1 MTAHLGLAAEAR
13 KKEPKPTQ
21 KGVESESEHSEGD
34 AEKKPEISIADIGNA
49 GWDADDTI
57 VEPDTSKTMP
67 VAPLQDHVAALRTA
81 FQKDLLE
88 AIPTNKNLSDI
99 ETRWKDLDRIFGA
112 AVTSL
117 DFKMDVA
124 AGASQ
129 PGAFGAGLSLK
140 AVSYTHLTLPTIL
153 LV

>member
-1 MTAHLGLAAEAR
+1 
-13 KKEPKPTQ
+13 
-21 KGVESESEHSEGD
+21 
-34 AEKKPEISIADIGNA
+34 
-49 GWDADDTI
+49 
-57 VEPDTSKTMP
+57 MP

-88 AIPTNKNLSDI
+88 AIPTNKKLSDI
-99 ETRWKDLDRIFGA
+99 QKHWKDLDRIFGA

-124 AGASQ
+124 ADASQ

-140 AVSYTHLTLPTIL
+140 EDADYCLACRELACKPLVSKEAATLNLHRTTLI
-153 LV
+153 

>member
-1 MTAHLGLAAEAR
+1 MQKKKAE
-13 KKEPKPTQ
+13 
-21 KGVESESEHSEGD
+21 V
-34 AEKKPEISIADIGNA
+34 IIADIGNA
-49 GWDADDTI
+49 GWDAEDDTI

-81 FQKDLLE
+81 FQTDPLE
-88 AIPTNKNLSDI
+88 AIPANKKLSDI
-99 ETRWKDLDRIFGA
+99 EKHWKDLDRIFGA

-124 AGASQ
+124 ASASQ

-140 AVSYTHLTLPTIL
+140 DDADYCLALQRARLQAARQQGSCDIESHKTTLI
-153 LV
+153 